1 MAPIGN
7 SQLFGPSHEKQGPP
21 GPPGKTGLPGVPG
34 PQIPPGPAGYPRAKA
49 INYSHVQ
56 RIGEKFFVINK
67 ERGSFSMA
75 VEFCSQ
81 QGLVLALPQ
90 KEEENNVLTQ
100 LFGDNNKMA
109 WINVNSKRAEGNFE
123 TDMKKQPLTF
133 TKWADGQPNK
143 SIQDTGCTMLS
154 EDGVWRV
161 TQECSMNA
169 YAISQI

>member
-1 MAPIGN
+1 
-7 SQLFGPSHEKQGPP
+7 
-21 GPPGKTGLPGVPG
+21 
-34 PQIPPGPAGYPRAKA
+34 
-49 INYSHVQ
+49 
-56 RIGEKFFVINK
+56 
-67 ERGSFSMA
+67 MA

-154 EDGVWRV
+154 EDGVCFQMTKEILGHQCHKARKGQKGQKGRQG
-161 TQECSMNA
+161 QEGRRGR
-169 YAISQI
+169 QGL